1 MPIGLVAFQ
10 GRHSTD
16 WGPLMAGYTLASIP
30 IVVLFAITTRTFVEG
45 LTQGGLKL

>member
-1 MPIGLVAFQ
+1 
-10 GRHSTD
+10 
-16 WGPLMAGYTLASIP
+16 MAGYTLASIP